1 MDIVNDVPT
10 VVILLVASLIIGC
23 IFGSFLN
30 VVIWRVPNHI
40 SITNPKRSFCPK
52 CESPIAWYDN
62 IPIFSWLALGAK
74 CRHCKEPIAARYPLV
89 ESLGGLSFLAVTA
102 GGLFGAY
109 PLWALPVLYVFAC
122 VSIVIA
128 FIDLDHHLIL
138 NVVLLPTL
146 IATVLL
152 LAVASFGIGEWNRLG
167 RGALCALILF
177 VFYFV
182 LSLIWKGG
190 MGDGD
195 IKLAFILGLLLGW
208 LGWPQ
213 FIIGSFAA
221 FFIGGAISL
230 VLLASKKV
238 DLHGGIPFGPSMLL
252 GAWLGLRMWH
262 RAKLREFAQQR
273 RILRQENEL
282 DAMRRKEEQLRTTF
296 FRQLN
301 SRFIAQ
307 VRQGGES
314 RKCRMSDE
322 DWKTIFT
329 HADAVFDNF
338 TVRLRGQF
346 PALNEEDIRYCCMVR
361 MHLSQAE
368 IAGVVCLEKD
378 SVKKRLKR
386 IRTEKLASAK
396 GSTLEEILSRL

>member
-23 IFGSFLN
+23 VFGSFLN

-52 CESPIAWYDN
+52 CEAQIAWYDN
-62 IPIFSWLALGAK
+62 IPIISWLVLGAK
-74 CRHCKEPIAARYPLV
+74 CRHCKEPIAVRYPLV
-89 ESLGGLSFLAVTA
+89 ESLGGLAFLAVTA

-109 PLWALPVLYVFAC
+109 SPWMLPMLYVFAC

-146 IATVLL
+146 VATVLL
-152 LAVASFGIGEWNRLG
+152 LVVASFGIGEWTRLG

-177 VFYFV
+177 VFYFI

-252 GAWLGLRMWH
+252 GAWLG
-262 RAKLREFAQQR
+262 
-273 RILRQENEL
+273 
-282 DAMRRKEEQLRTTF
+282 
-296 FRQLN
+296 
-301 SRFIAQ
+301 
-307 VRQGGES
+307 
-314 RKCRMSDE
+314 
-322 DWKTIFT
+322 IF
-329 HADAVFDNF
+329 
-338 TVRLRGQF
+338 
-346 PALNEEDIRYCCMVR
+346 
-361 MHLSQAE
+361 
-368 IAGVVCLEKD
+368 AGVPIATLY
-378 SVKKRLKR
+378 LQL
-386 IRTEKLASAK
+386 TGLA
-396 GSTLEEILSRL
+396 

>member
-1 MDIVNDVPT
+1 M
-10 VVILLVASLIIGC
+10 VILLVASLIIGC

-152 LAVASFGIGEWNRLG
+152 LVVASFGIGEWNRLG

-221 FFIGGAISL
+221 FFIGGA
-230 VLLASKKV
+230 
-238 DLHGGIPFGPSMLL
+238 HQL
-252 GAWLGLRMWH
+252 G
-262 RAKLREFAQQR
+262 
-273 RILRQENEL
+273 
-282 DAMRRKEEQLRTTF
+282 
-296 FRQLN
+296 
-301 SRFIAQ
+301 
-307 VRQGGES
+307 
-314 RKCRMSDE
+314 
-322 DWKTIFT
+322 
-329 HADAVFDNF
+329 
-338 TVRLRGQF
+338 
-346 PALNEEDIRYCCMVR
+346 
-361 MHLSQAE
+361 
-368 IAGVVCLEKD
+368 IAGQQERSTCMAASPLGHPCCSAHGLAFSPAYQSPHYTCNSPD
-378 SVKKRLKR
+378 LRN
-386 IRTEKLASAK
+386 ASAYK
-396 GSTLEEILSRL
+396 THIYKERP

>member
-52 CESPIAWYDN
+52 CEAPIAWYDN

-102 GGLFGAY
+102 GGMFGAY

-152 LAVASFGIGEWNRLG
+152 LAVASFGIGEWTRLG

-208 LGWPQ
+208 LGCRNSSLDRSPRSSSAVPSAWYCWPAKRST
-213 FIIGSFAA
+213 FMEASPSGHPCCSAHGLA
-221 FFIGGAISL
+221 FSPAYQSPHYTCN
-230 VLLASKKV
+230 SP
-238 DLHGGIPFGPSMLL
+238 DL
-252 GAWLGLRMWH
+252 R
-262 RAKLREFAQQR
+262 
-273 RILRQENEL
+273 N
-282 DAMRRKEEQLRTTF
+282 
-296 FRQLN
+296 
-301 SRFIAQ
+301 
-307 VRQGGES
+307 
-314 RKCRMSDE
+314 
-322 DWKTIFT
+322 
-329 HADAVFDNF
+329 
-338 TVRLRGQF
+338 
-346 PALNEEDIRYCCMVR
+346 
-361 MHLSQAE
+361 
-368 IAGVVCLEKD
+368 
-378 SVKKRLKR
+378 
-386 IRTEKLASAK
+386 ASAYK
-396 GSTLEEILSRL
+396 THIYKERP

>member
-52 CESPIAWYDN
+52 CEAPIAWYDN

-152 LAVASFGIGEWNRLG
+152 LAVASFGIGEWTRLG

-208 LGWPQ
+208 LGCRNSSLDRSPRSSSAVPSAWYCWPAKRST
-213 FIIGSFAA
+213 FMEASPSGHPCCSAHGLA
-221 FFIGGAISL
+221 FSPAYQSPHYTCN
-230 VLLASKKV
+230 SP
-238 DLHGGIPFGPSMLL
+238 DL
-252 GAWLGLRMWH
+252 R
-262 RAKLREFAQQR
+262 
-273 RILRQENEL
+273 N
-282 DAMRRKEEQLRTTF
+282 
-296 FRQLN
+296 
-301 SRFIAQ
+301 
-307 VRQGGES
+307 
-314 RKCRMSDE
+314 
-322 DWKTIFT
+322 
-329 HADAVFDNF
+329 
-338 TVRLRGQF
+338 
-346 PALNEEDIRYCCMVR
+346 
-361 MHLSQAE
+361 
-368 IAGVVCLEKD
+368 
-378 SVKKRLKR
+378 
-386 IRTEKLASAK
+386 ASAYK
-396 GSTLEEILSRL
+396 THIYKERP

>member
-152 LAVASFGIGEWNRLG
+152 LVVASFGIGEWNRLG

-208 LGWPQ
+208 LGL
-213 FIIGSFAA
+213 AA
-221 FFIGGAISL
+221 IHHWIVRR
-230 VLLASKKV
+230 VLHRRCHQLGIAGRKSR
-238 DLHGGIPFGPSMLL
+238 LHGGIPFGPSMLL
-252 GAWLGLRMWH
+252 GAWLG
-262 RAKLREFAQQR
+262 
-273 RILRQENEL
+273 
-282 DAMRRKEEQLRTTF
+282 
-296 FRQLN
+296 
-301 SRFIAQ
+301 
-307 VRQGGES
+307 
-314 RKCRMSDE
+314 
-322 DWKTIFT
+322 IF
-329 HADAVFDNF
+329 
-338 TVRLRGQF
+338 
-346 PALNEEDIRYCCMVR
+346 
-361 MHLSQAE
+361 
-368 IAGVVCLEKD
+368 AGVPIATLY
-378 SVKKRLKR
+378 LQL
-386 IRTEKLASAK
+386 TGLA
-396 GSTLEEILSRL
+396 

>member
-152 LAVASFGIGEWNRLG
+152 LVVASFGIGEWNRLG

-177 VFYFV
+177 VFYFI

-208 LGWPQ
+208 LAGRNSSLDRSPRSSSAVPSAWYCWPAKR
-213 FIIGSFAA
+213 ST
-221 FFIGGAISL
+221 
-230 VLLASKKV
+230 
-238 DLHGGIPFGPSMLL
+238 LHGGIPFGPSMLL
-252 GAWLGLRMWH
+252 GRHGLAFSPAYQSPH
-262 RAKLREFAQQR
+262 YTCSSPDLR
-273 RILRQENEL
+273 N
-282 DAMRRKEEQLRTTF
+282 
-296 FRQLN
+296 
-301 SRFIAQ
+301 
-307 VRQGGES
+307 
-314 RKCRMSDE
+314 
-322 DWKTIFT
+322 
-329 HADAVFDNF
+329 
-338 TVRLRGQF
+338 
-346 PALNEEDIRYCCMVR
+346 
-361 MHLSQAE
+361 
-368 IAGVVCLEKD
+368 
-378 SVKKRLKR
+378 
-386 IRTEKLASAK
+386 ASAYK
-396 GSTLEEILSRL
+396 THIYKERP

>member
-52 CESPIAWYDN
+52 CEAPIAWYDN

-102 GGLFGAY
+102 GGMFGAY

-152 LAVASFGIGEWNRLG
+152 LAVASFGIGEWTRLG

-213 FIIGSFAA
+213 FIIGSFAVPSAWYCWPAKRSTFMEASPSGHPCCSAHGLA
-221 FFIGGAISL
+221 FSPAYQSPHYTCN
-230 VLLASKKV
+230 SP
-238 DLHGGIPFGPSMLL
+238 DL
-252 GAWLGLRMWH
+252 R
-262 RAKLREFAQQR
+262 
-273 RILRQENEL
+273 N
-282 DAMRRKEEQLRTTF
+282 
-296 FRQLN
+296 
-301 SRFIAQ
+301 
-307 VRQGGES
+307 
-314 RKCRMSDE
+314 
-322 DWKTIFT
+322 
-329 HADAVFDNF
+329 
-338 TVRLRGQF
+338 
-346 PALNEEDIRYCCMVR
+346 
-361 MHLSQAE
+361 
-368 IAGVVCLEKD
+368 
-378 SVKKRLKR
+378 
-386 IRTEKLASAK
+386 ASAYK
-396 GSTLEEILSRL
+396 THIYKERP

>member
-10 VVILLVASLIIGC
+10 VVILLVPSLIIGC

-52 CESPIAWYDN
+52 CEAPIAWYDN

-89 ESLGGLSFLAVTA
+89 ESLGGLSFLAVTV

-152 LAVASFGIGEWNRLG
+152 LVVASFGIGEWNCLG

-252 GAWLGLRMWH
+252 GAWLG
-262 RAKLREFAQQR
+262 
-273 RILRQENEL
+273 
-282 DAMRRKEEQLRTTF
+282 
-296 FRQLN
+296 
-301 SRFIAQ
+301 
-307 VRQGGES
+307 
-314 RKCRMSDE
+314 
-322 DWKTIFT
+322 IF
-329 HADAVFDNF
+329 
-338 TVRLRGQF
+338 
-346 PALNEEDIRYCCMVR
+346 
-361 MHLSQAE
+361 
-368 IAGVVCLEKD
+368 AGVPIATLY
-378 SVKKRLKR
+378 LQL
-386 IRTEKLASAK
+386 TGLA
-396 GSTLEEILSRL
+396 

>member
-1 MDIVNDVPT
+1 MMSVIDDIPT
-10 VVILLVASLIIGC
+10 VVALLVASFVIGC

-52 CESPIAWYDN
+52 CKAQIAWYDN
-62 IPIFSWLALGAK
+62 IPIISWMVLGAK

-89 ESLGGLSFLAVTA
+89 ESLGGIAFLAVTV

-109 PLWALPVLYVFAC
+109 TPWMLPLLYVFAC

-146 IATVLL
+146 VTTVAL
-152 LAVASFGIGEWNRLG
+152 LALASLGTGEWMRLG

-177 VFYFV
+177 AFYFV

-195 IKLAFILGLLLGW
+195 IKLAFILGLVLGW

-221 FFIGGAISL
+221 FLIGGVVSL

-238 DLHGGIPFGPSMLL
+238 GLHGGIPFGPSMLL
-252 GAWLGLRMWH
+252 GVWLGI
-262 RAKLREFAQQR
+262 FAG
-273 RILRQENEL
+273 
-282 DAMRRKEEQLRTTF
+282 AP
-296 FRQLN
+296 
-301 SRFIAQ
+301 IATLYLQ
-307 VRQGGES
+307 
-314 RKCRMSDE
+314 
-322 DWKTIFT
+322 FT
-329 HADAVFDNF
+329 
-338 TVRLRGQF
+338 G
-346 PALNEEDIRYCCMVR
+346 
-361 MHLSQAE
+361 
-368 IAGVVCLEKD
+368 
-378 SVKKRLKR
+378 
-386 IRTEKLASAK
+386 LA
-396 GSTLEEILSRL
+396 

>member
-1 MDIVNDVPT
+1 MNGMDIVNDVPT
-10 VVILLVASLIIGC
+10 VVILLVASLIVGC

-152 LAVASFGIGEWNRLG
+152 LVVASFGIGEWNRLG

-230 VLLASKKV
+230 VLLASKRSTFMEASPSGHPCCSAHGLAFSPAYQSPHYTCNSP
-238 DLHGGIPFGPSMLL
+238 DL
-252 GAWLGLRMWH
+252 R
-262 RAKLREFAQQR
+262 
-273 RILRQENEL
+273 N
-282 DAMRRKEEQLRTTF
+282 
-296 FRQLN
+296 
-301 SRFIAQ
+301 
-307 VRQGGES
+307 
-314 RKCRMSDE
+314 
-322 DWKTIFT
+322 
-329 HADAVFDNF
+329 
-338 TVRLRGQF
+338 
-346 PALNEEDIRYCCMVR
+346 
-361 MHLSQAE
+361 
-368 IAGVVCLEKD
+368 
-378 SVKKRLKR
+378 
-386 IRTEKLASAK
+386 ASAYK
-396 GSTLEEILSRL
+396 THIYKERP

>member
-1 MDIVNDVPT
+1 M
-10 VVILLVASLIIGC
+10 
-23 IFGSFLN
+23 
-30 VVIWRVPNHI
+30 
-40 SITNPKRSFCPK
+40 
-52 CESPIAWYDN
+52 
-62 IPIFSWLALGAK
+62 ALGAK

-152 LAVASFGIGEWNRLG
+152 LVVASFGIGEWNRLG

-230 VLLASKKV
+230 VLLASKPPGRTIHTEPAV
-238 DLHGGIPFGPSMLL
+238 SDDASGNF
-252 GAWLGLRMWH
+252 RY
-262 RAKLREFAQQR
+262 
-273 RILRQENEL
+273 RIADEL
-282 DAMRRKEEQLRTTF
+282 SPGNI
-296 FRQLN
+296 FR
-301 SRFIAQ
+301 
-307 VRQGGES
+307 
-314 RKCRMSDE
+314 
-322 DWKTIFT
+322 
-329 HADAVFDNF
+329 
-338 TVRLRGQF
+338 
-346 PALNEEDIRYCCMVR
+346 
-361 MHLSQAE
+361 LSVTSSE
-368 IAGVVCLEKD
+368 
-378 SVKKRLKR
+378 
-386 IRTEKLASAK
+386 T
-396 GSTLEEILSRL
+396 

>member
-152 LAVASFGIGEWNRLG
+152 LVVASFGIGEWNRLG

-208 LGWPQ
+208 LGLAAIHHWIVQPRSSSAVPSAWYCWPAKRST
-213 FIIGSFAA
+213 FMEASPLGHLCCSAHGLA
-221 FFIGGAISL
+221 FSPAYQSPHYTCN
-230 VLLASKKV
+230 SP
-238 DLHGGIPFGPSMLL
+238 DL
-252 GAWLGLRMWH
+252 R
-262 RAKLREFAQQR
+262 
-273 RILRQENEL
+273 N
-282 DAMRRKEEQLRTTF
+282 
-296 FRQLN
+296 
-301 SRFIAQ
+301 
-307 VRQGGES
+307 
-314 RKCRMSDE
+314 
-322 DWKTIFT
+322 
-329 HADAVFDNF
+329 
-338 TVRLRGQF
+338 
-346 PALNEEDIRYCCMVR
+346 
-361 MHLSQAE
+361 
-368 IAGVVCLEKD
+368 
-378 SVKKRLKR
+378 
-386 IRTEKLASAK
+386 ASAYK
-396 GSTLEEILSRL
+396 THIYKERP

>member
-1 MDIVNDVPT
+1 MDNDNDHRIYPYQYLFLSGCGLHRHIQKVVNGMDIVNDVPT

-52 CESPIAWYDN
+52 CEAPIAWYDN

-102 GGLFGAY
+102 GGMFGAY

-152 LAVASFGIGEWNRLG
+152 LVVASFGIGEWNRLG

-252 GAWLGLRMWH
+252 GAWLG
-262 RAKLREFAQQR
+262 
-273 RILRQENEL
+273 
-282 DAMRRKEEQLRTTF
+282 
-296 FRQLN
+296 
-301 SRFIAQ
+301 
-307 VRQGGES
+307 
-314 RKCRMSDE
+314 
-322 DWKTIFT
+322 IF
-329 HADAVFDNF
+329 
-338 TVRLRGQF
+338 
-346 PALNEEDIRYCCMVR
+346 
-361 MHLSQAE
+361 
-368 IAGVVCLEKD
+368 AGVPIATLY
-378 SVKKRLKR
+378 LQL
-386 IRTEKLASAK
+386 TGLA
-396 GSTLEEILSRL
+396 

>member
-52 CESPIAWYDN
+52 CEAPIAWYDN

-102 GGLFGAY
+102 GGMFGAY

-152 LAVASFGIGEWNRLG
+152 LVVASFGIGEWTRLG

-177 VFYFV
+177 VFYFI

-195 IKLAFILGLLLGW
+195 IKLAFILGLLLGLAGRNSSLDRSPRSSSAVPSAW
-208 LGWPQ
+208 YCWPAKRST
-213 FIIGSFAA
+213 FMEASPSGHPCCSAHGLA
-221 FFIGGAISL
+221 FSPAYQSPHYTC
-230 VLLASKKV
+230 SSP
-238 DLHGGIPFGPSMLL
+238 DL
-252 GAWLGLRMWH
+252 R
-262 RAKLREFAQQR
+262 
-273 RILRQENEL
+273 N
-282 DAMRRKEEQLRTTF
+282 
-296 FRQLN
+296 
-301 SRFIAQ
+301 
-307 VRQGGES
+307 
-314 RKCRMSDE
+314 
-322 DWKTIFT
+322 
-329 HADAVFDNF
+329 
-338 TVRLRGQF
+338 
-346 PALNEEDIRYCCMVR
+346 
-361 MHLSQAE
+361 
-368 IAGVVCLEKD
+368 
-378 SVKKRLKR
+378 
-386 IRTEKLASAK
+386 ASAYK
-396 GSTLEEILSRL
+396 THIYKERP

>member
-52 CESPIAWYDN
+52 CEAPIAWYDN

-89 ESLGGLSFLAVTA
+89 ELLGGLSFLAVTA

-152 LAVASFGIGEWNRLG
+152 LAVASFGIGEWTRLG

-182 LSLIWKGG
+182 LSLIWKVAWETATSNSRSFS
-190 MGDGD
+190 DCC
-195 IKLAFILGLLLGW
+195 LAGW
-208 LGWPQ
+208 L
-213 FIIGSFAA
+213 AA
-221 FFIGGAISL
+221 IHHWIVRR
-230 VLLASKKV
+230 VLHRRCHQLGIAGQQKGR
-238 DLHGGIPFGPSMLL
+238 LHGGIPFGPSMLL
-252 GAWLGLRMWH
+252 GAWLG
-262 RAKLREFAQQR
+262 
-273 RILRQENEL
+273 
-282 DAMRRKEEQLRTTF
+282 
-296 FRQLN
+296 
-301 SRFIAQ
+301 
-307 VRQGGES
+307 
-314 RKCRMSDE
+314 
-322 DWKTIFT
+322 IF
-329 HADAVFDNF
+329 
-338 TVRLRGQF
+338 
-346 PALNEEDIRYCCMVR
+346 
-361 MHLSQAE
+361 
-368 IAGVVCLEKD
+368 AGVPIATLY
-378 SVKKRLKR
+378 LQL
-386 IRTEKLASAK
+386 TGLA
-396 GSTLEEILSRL
+396 